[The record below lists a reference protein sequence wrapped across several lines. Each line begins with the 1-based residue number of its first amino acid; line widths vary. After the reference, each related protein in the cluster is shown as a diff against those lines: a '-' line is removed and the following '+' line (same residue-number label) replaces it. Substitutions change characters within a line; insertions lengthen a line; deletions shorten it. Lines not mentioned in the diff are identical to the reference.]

1 MVDNRNLANGKG
13 EEEEE
18 GETLKGG
25 FVPYAIK
32 RKNGAI

>member
-13 EEEEE
+13 EEG